1 MRCEKKQAL
10 SRVERSVYLY
20 NRTMRIILTLVF
32 FVSIHFQLLSQHC
45 ESTVIIELKIHG
57 RQSEIA
63 WKTKGSVHTIEEDVI
78 SLAKMSEGKE
88 IHGQWLPVPDHGREL
103 C

>member
-1 MRCEKKQAL
+1 MVSIALFSVLDVLYRTGLISFATNAVWEKQAL

-20 NRTMRIILTLVF
+20 NSLVIITMRIILTLAF

-57 RQSEIA
+57 RQSENCM
-63 WKTKGSVHTIEEDVI
+63 ED
-78 SLAKMSEGKE
+78 KMLRS
-88 IHGQWLPVPDHGREL
+88 HH
-103 C
+103 